1 MFSALGNIITVPFA
15 ALMRWL
21 YAFTGSYGISIIL
34 FGLVVKL
41 VVLPFQMKSKRSMV
55 RMGRLSSKQQE
66 LQKQWNKKEERIFF
80 MAENDYVESKL
91 KAYGSSDIK
100 IRKSSVLDVV

>member
-21 YAFTGSYGISIIL
+21 YALTGSYGISIIL

-55 RMGRLSSKQQE
+55 RMGRLSNKQQE
-66 LQKQWNKKEERIFF
+66 LQKQYANNQRKYQEELQ
-80 MAENDYVESKL
+80 KL
-91 KAYGSSDIK
+91 YQLSLIH
-100 IRKSSVLDVV
+100 I

>member
-1 MFSALGNIITVPFA
+1 MGVVTCPAYLHFLNRDTYRNRIEASLPAKKMVLDLRRVRYIDVSALIT
-15 ALMRWL
+15 L
-21 YAFTGSYGISIIL
+21 
-34 FGLVVKL
+34 
-41 VVLPFQMKSKRSMV
+41 
-55 RMGRLSSKQQE
+55 QE

>member
-21 YAFTGSYGISIIL
+21 YALTGSYGISIIL

-55 RMGRLSSKQQE
+55 RMSCRSSTPKISR
-66 LQKQWNKKEERIFF
+66 NIRR
-80 MAENDYVESKL
+80 SCRSSTRRR
-91 KAYGSSDIK
+91 GSTPWAVACGPSCPC
-100 IRKSSVLDVV
+100 SS